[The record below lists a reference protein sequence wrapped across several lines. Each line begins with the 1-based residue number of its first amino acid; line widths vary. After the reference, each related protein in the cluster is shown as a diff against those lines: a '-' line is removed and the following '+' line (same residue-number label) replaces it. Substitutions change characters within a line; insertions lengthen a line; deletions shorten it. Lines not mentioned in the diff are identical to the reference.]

1 MLFHSLSSS
10 VKGKEQ
16 AHHPLPDPTKVNWIS
31 VTTIK
36 TGKVVSFNTKA
47 EVQDYVN
54 ANSWRGCSAKKMRAI
69 YSISVDD
76 ACGNVIVYNPNKGT
90 RRFKDLTQAA
100 SFLNST
106 SCAVGKALKQ
116 QKTKGSRCIS
126 HTVKGYTVSDATDP
140 STASNHNFWRRFQI
154 KNPATGSTTYATSL
168 TALAVELLAVPDAY
182 TCLSEHALASNSLA
196 TKLGGLLRSGTG
208 QITVGTLTVVDS
220 ALVKLAAQAAVPY
233 NRYLSN
239 QKFKL
244 VKGVPSFGSS
254 SSNSKVTSSSAGGG
268 SAGGGSAGGSAA
280 GDVEERATN
289 TVAAGSSAGPD
300 ADALLCNFGVCDID
314 AGHTTTTLECKHE
327 HCTACMTQ
335 WEKACASYINTDYGE
350 GFAQPQVFTCP
361 SCRAAADIKAATP
374 V

>member
-16 AHHPLPDPTKVNWIS
+16 AHHPLPDPYKVKWIS

-36 TGKVVSFNTKA
+36 TGEVRSFNTKA
-47 EVQDYVN
+47 EVQEYVN
-54 ANSWRGCSAKKMRAI
+54 ANSWQACSSKKMQAI

-76 ACGNVIVYNPNKGT
+76 ACGNVIIYSPNKGT

-100 SFLNST
+100 SFLNSSASNISRT
-106 SCAVGKALKQ
+106 LKQ
-116 QKTKGSRCIS
+116 QTTKGNARIS
-126 HTVKGYTVSDATDP
+126 ASVKGYTVSDATDP
-140 STASNHNFWRRFQI
+140 STSSNHNFWRRFQI

-168 TALAVELLAVPDAY
+168 TALAEELLAAPDAY
-182 TCLSEHALASNSLA
+182 TCLSEHALNSKSL
-196 TKLGGLLRSGTG
+196 TKKLGVLLRSGTG
-208 QITVGTLTVVDS
+208 QITVGTLTVVES

-233 NRYLSN
+233 NRYLRK

-254 SSNSKVTSSSAGGG
+254 SSNSKVSSSSAGGG

-289 TVAAGSSAGPD
+289 TVAAGSSACPD
-300 ADALLCNFGVCDID
+300 EDALLCNFGVCDID

-327 HCTACMTQ
+327 HCTACMAQ